1 MAKAEVSAAEAS
13 HGSRLHQAAATILNN
28 TIYSITKH
36 THQTLEEEQETERT
50 GGGDPLL
57 RENIYPARSTND
69 VTTTRRAPRAVAYL
83 HPQHDARSLCFKI
96 WSRNNNNNFFHSSGF
111 FLISRG
117 SAATSIRSR
126 VKRPHRLSLKDYKR
140 QGAVQ

>member
-1 MAKAEVSAAEAS
+1 MAKAEVSAAETS

-36 THQTLEEEQETERT
+36 THQTLEEEQETERR
-50 GGGDPLL
+50 GGDPLL

-69 VTTTRRAPRAVAYL
+69 VTTTRRAPRWLIYIGSTMPGRSASRFGVATTTITFFIPRVL
-83 HPQHDARSLCFKI
+83 SHLQRFRCHINSVESEKTAQIVFK
-96 WSRNNNNNFFHSSGF
+96 
-111 FLISRG
+111 
-117 SAATSIRSR
+117 
-126 VKRPHRLSLKDYKR
+126 RLQR